1 MKAYI
6 VERTD
11 VRKNLDNIKKRAG
24 SAEVIAVL
32 KGDGYGLGLIPM
44 AAVCREA
51 GITRFAVTEIA
62 DVRALREAGFADA
75 WILMLRPT
83 ADSDEIHS
91 LLDLGA
97 VLTVSSQD
105 DAAVLNGIAAQ
116 RGQKAEAHLKI
127 DTGMGRYG
135 FLPSET
141 DKILSVYSYMDAIA
155 VTGIYTH
162 LHSAFCNKNQTFEQ
176 AECFHTVLAAVTAAG
191 YDPGLTHISNSAAL
205 LRFPELTLGAVRV
218 GSAILGRLSFKG
230 SYGLKRI
237 GTCEATV
244 EELRWLPKGHT
255 CGYGAAWKA
264 KKPTRTAVLSVGWYH
279 GFGCEMGNDI
289 FRPRDQLRKMLSAFK
304 GLIFRKHLHVTIN
317 GKPCRVLGH
326 IGMLHTVCDV
336 SGIQCSLGDKAVLN
350 VNPLLLKGI
359 DVVWR

>member
-1 MKAYI
+1 MKAY
-6 VERTD
+6 VVD
-11 VRKNLDNIKKRAG
+11 SAAVRSNLQILKERAG
-24 SAEVIAVL
+24 SAVLWAVL
-32 KGDGYGLGLIPM
+32 KGDGYGLGLVQM
-44 AAVCREA
+44 AAICREA
-51 GITRFAVTEIA
+51 SVTHFAVTELSE
-62 DVRALREAGFADA
+62 VSRLRAGGFQDCD
-75 WILMLRPT
+75 ILMLRPT
-83 ADSDEIHS
+83 ADADELTQ
-91 LLDLGA
+91 LLNLGA
-97 VLTVSSQD
+97 ILTVSSQN
-105 DAAVLNGIAAQ
+105 DAAVLNGVAEKLGMQAQ
-116 RGQKAEAHLKI
+116 VHIKI

-162 LHSAFCNKNQTFEQ
+162 LHSAFCNKKQTLEQ
-176 AECFHTVLAAVTAAG
+176 AECFHTVLASVTAAG

-205 LRFPELTLGAVRV
+205 LRFPELTMGGVRI

-304 GLIFRKHLHVTIN
+304 GLIFHKHLYVTIN
-317 GKPCRVLGH
+317 GKSCRVLGH

>member
-6 VERTD
+6 VESAD

-24 SAEVIAVL
+24 TAEVIAVL
-32 KGDGYGLGLIPM
+32 KGNGYGLGLIQM
-44 AAVCREA
+44 AAACREA
-51 GITRFAVTEIA
+51 GITRFAVTEID
-62 DVRALREAGFADA
+62 DVRALREAGFQDA

-83 ADSDEIHS
+83 ADSDEVHR

-116 RGQKAEAHLKI
+116 RGQKAEAHIKI

-135 FLPSET
+135 FLPNEI
-141 DKILSVYSYMDAIA
+141 DKILSVYSYMDSIA

-162 LHSAFCNKNQTFEQ
+162 LHSAFCNKKQTLQQ
-176 AECFHTVLAAVTAAG
+176 AESFREVLSAITAAG
-191 YDPGLTHISNSAAL
+191 YNPGLTHISNSAAL
-205 LRFPELTLGAVRV
+205 LRFPELTMGAVRV

-230 SYGLKRI
+230 SYGLKRV

-304 GLIFRKHLHVTIN
+304 GLIFRKSIYVTIN
-317 GKPCRVLGH
+317 GKRCRVLGH

-336 SGIQCSLGDKAVLN
+336 SGVKCSLGDKAVLN